1 MNYIIHFRYL
11 KLTQQNTYKK
21 FYKNIPKLWTKAK
34 LKSICSKIVDGNHNP
49 LRGVTYQTGFYML
62 SSQNI
67 INGEIIDLHKSRFL
81 TEKQFIE
88 ENKKIKLE
96 IGDILFTSVGLIGSS
111 YVFNHKY
118 YLCFLKSLS
127 ILTTLINPYYVKL
140 FLDAPEQ
147 QRLFNKEASGT
158 TQKGFYLYQLSNV
171 MINIPPLNEQPRII
185 GIYNSITTHLFC

>member
-1 MNYIIHFRYL
+1 MNYIIHFIYL

-21 FYKNIPKLWTKAK
+21 YYENVPKSWTKAK

-49 LRGVTYQTGFYML
+49 PRGVPYQTGFYML

-67 INGEIIDLHKSRFL
+67 INGAIIDLHKSRFL

-88 ENKKIKLE
+88 ENKRTKLE
-96 IGDILFTSVGLIGSS
+96 IGDILFTSVGSIGRSC
-111 YVFNHKY
+111 VFNHKY
-118 YLCFLKSLS
+118 YLCFQRSVS

-158 TQKGFYLYQLSNV
+158 AQKGFYLYQLSNV
-171 MINIPPLNEQPRII
+171 MINLPPLNEQSRII
-185 GIYNSITTHLFC
+185 EKYNSITTHLFY